1 MTFSYT
7 LVLALLLIYP
17 SLCAFVGLRAGERT
31 DLLAPRPEKPNS
43 TTTLFT
49 VVSGTIAGHI
59 LGSAVFVAQHLWCQK
74 TNICLSVDY
83 DPNIYRIL
91 LEGQHSPAQLS
102 DLAIASWLGF
112 LGVLGIATGYLTSF
126 AARSDAV
133 KGTFDP
139 IDFGWLNPAVQA
151 VKTGSSVVV
160 AYVVTKTSYNGASI
174 AFEGIVDR
182 LALDDDQKVT
192 MIVLSRVDR
201 FTVRIEE
208 DGSVKRHEGGGAPIA
223 QMQFTA
229 AEIANIAFEVL
240 SDLSQPQ
247 EDQPVAAIQPDM

>member
-7 LVLALLLIYP
+7 LVLALLLLFP
-17 SLCAFVGLRAGERT
+17 GLCAFAGLRAGQRT

-43 TTTLFT
+43 TATLFI
-49 VVSGTIAGHI
+49 VVAGTIAGHVFGAG
-59 LGSAVFVAQHLWCQK
+59 LFAVQSGWCRL
-74 TNICLSVDY
+74 TDRCFSIAY
-83 DPNIYRIL
+83 DPNIYRVL
-91 LEGQHSPAQLS
+91 LESQHAPGSLP
-102 DLAIASWLGF
+102 DVAIEWWIAF
-112 LGVLGIATGYLTSF
+112 LGLLGLVTGSF
-126 AARSDAV
+126 FSAASRSAAF

-151 VKTGSSVVV
+151 VKSGDSVVV

-240 SDLSQPQ
+240 SDPSQPQ
-247 EDQPVAAIQPDM
+247 GDQDAPRSA